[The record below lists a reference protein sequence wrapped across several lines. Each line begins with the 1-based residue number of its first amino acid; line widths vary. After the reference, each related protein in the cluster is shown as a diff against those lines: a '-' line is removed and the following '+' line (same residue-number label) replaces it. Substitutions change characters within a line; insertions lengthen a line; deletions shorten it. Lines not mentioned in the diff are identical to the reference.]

1 MNTADLAVIA
11 VTVLGLVNIA
21 ANHQVHMRLADRVR
35 VVNPVKPP
43 AEPKRG
49 DEAKAAPPAL
59 VPDMK
64 EVA

>member
-11 VTVLGLVNIA
+11 VTVVGLVNIA
-21 ANHQVHMRLADRVR
+21 ANHRVHMRLVDRIR

-43 AEPKRG
+43 ADPART
-49 DEAKAAPPAL
+49 EAKAAPPAL
-59 VPDMK
+59 VPGMK

>member
-21 ANHQVHMRLADRVR
+21 ANHRVHMRMADRVR

-43 AEPKRG
+43 AEPKR
-49 DEAKAAPPAL
+49 DAAAVTPPAL
-59 VPDMK
+59 VPGLEK
-64 EVA
+64 VS